1 MWQNGSTCV
10 LFNIDIQWKLLYFH
24 QDIAISELME
34 PIHSQLLWDKVYA
47 NWSVRDLFNEVLLKS
62 VRNVAAIQ
70 I

>member
-1 MWQNGSTCV
+1 
-10 LFNIDIQWKLLYFH
+10 
-24 QDIAISELME
+24 ME

-47 NWSVRDLFNEVLLKS
+47 NCSVRDLFNEVLLKS